1 MVKIS
6 NLKSSLST
14 KGAKTRNVRVT
25 GELKQ
30 AKSRA
35 AVPSLRPVKRGK

>member
-25 GELKQ
+25 GGLKQ
-30 AKSRA
+30 AKAR
-35 AVPSLRPVKRGK
+35 VNIPSLRPVKKGK